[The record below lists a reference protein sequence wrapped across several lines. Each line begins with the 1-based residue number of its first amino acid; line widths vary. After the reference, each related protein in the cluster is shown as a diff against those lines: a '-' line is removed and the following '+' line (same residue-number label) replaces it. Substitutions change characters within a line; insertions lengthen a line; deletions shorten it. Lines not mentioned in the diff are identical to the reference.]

1 MNILIYWLLI
11 SFSFPQAHIKEA
23 KYVCEHCGKAF
34 HSQIQLSR
42 HRTKHHNTL
51 RHFGCPL
58 CDKVYYNK
66 SSLKKHIRLHHG
78 QFYDSKTADGIKKSV
93 DLAAARRA
101 QDAAAAV
108 AAAASAATQPQIQQQ
123 QLNQQLPLPEQ
134 QAQQHQTQ
142 VVELHTGAII
152 PL

>member
-1 MNILIYWLLI
+1 MQVHL
-11 SFSFPQAHIKEA
+11 KEA

-51 RHFGCPL
+51 RHFSCPL

-78 QFYDSKTADGIKKSV
+78 QFYDGKTADGIREGV

-101 QDAAAAV
+101 QDAAAV
-108 AAAASAATQPQIQQQ
+108 AAAVTQQIQQQ
-123 QLNQQLPLPEQ
+123 HDEQ
-134 QAQQHQTQ
+134 QQHLPPPQQHVQH
-142 VVELHTGAII
+142 VEIQHATAVI
-152 PL
+152 PM